1 MRLNKV
7 IPMASISGSG
17 SLQSGNLHP
26 LPHLVDLP
34 NSLRLSSPTRRR
46 SDMAGKRQR
55 PRDQPGLDQIVKR
68 MKPERKSKGEEEEE
82 EEESHG
88 RRQGWSDVRT
98 ALEELS
104 LFKLEESKV
113 SAMPLL
119 AASNL
124 LLHLLDK
131 IGPTMLVLRLD
142 IQRNVERLEEVFML
156 DPSLNSSL
164 IEIVKKEVGEGTS
177 RKAGSC
183 SKAILWLTR
192 SIVFGLT
199 LFQKLDK
206 NPKLKLEQVVEEAY
220 SEVLKPWHGWISSAA
235 YKIALKLVPERETL
249 IRLLMG
255 QEQDYEALKQDVK
268 SYVSVIQPLLDEI
281 CALLRTYQLD
291 KLKSA

>member
-7 IPMASISGSG
+7 IPMASVSG

-26 LPHLVDLP
+26 LARLVDLP
-34 NSLRLSSPTRRR
+34 NSLRLSLPTRRR
-46 SDMAGKRQR
+46 SDMARKRR
-55 PRDQPGLDQIVKR
+55 CPREQLGPDQTIKR
-68 MKPERKSKGEEEEE
+68 MKPARKSKGEEVEVEEE
-82 EEESHG
+82 DKSRG
-88 RRQGWSDVRT
+88 RRQGWSDVRM

-142 IQRNVERLEEVFML
+142 IQRNVERVEEVFML
-156 DPSLNSSL
+156 DPNMNSSL

-177 RKAGSC
+177 RKTGSC

-206 NPKLKLEQVVEEAY
+206 NPELKLEQVVEEAY
-220 SEVLKPWHGWISSAA
+220 SEVLKPCHGWISSAA

-255 QEQDYEALKQDVK
+255 QEQDYEALKQDIK

-281 CALLRTYQLD
+281 CALLRTYHLD
-291 KLKSA
+291 KLKST